1 MSCSLKFNKAWLV
14 VAKGP
19 EWTFPVRV
27 FYEPNPVNRLKA
39 RSAARKL
46 RNELNAGE
54 SFDKVP
60 KPVREPH
67 LLRMSRFHVVQIPL
81 EYLGDQVGDELFEI
95 KTAEDA
101 RAQVIN
107 LELEPVY
114 KEIKAAILER
124 KYIVQVEQVLSPE
137 AIRKL
142 QDDKFTIRNKFEG
155 KKFVGISIS
164 WGGA

>member
-1 MSCSLKFNKAWLV
+1 MSCTLKFNKAWL

-60 KPVREPH
+60 KPVHEPH

-81 EYLGDQVGDELFEI
+81 EYLGDQVGDELLRLKQL
-95 KTAEDA
+95 KTP
-101 RAQVIN
+101 
-107 LELEPVY
+107 ELRQL
-114 KEIKAAILER
+114 ILSLNR
-124 KYIVQVEQVLSPE
+124 F
-137 AIRKL
+137 IRKL
-142 QDDKFTIRNKFEG
+142 KLQFLNDIFSFKLSRCQATGAI
-155 KKFVGISIS
+155 
-164 WGGA
+164 GGRCD